1 MRWQPPPFYFLS
13 SQDFDVEKSQ
23 RKNTGRW
30 KLFAVLAVCASP
42 LIASYLTYYVIKPE
56 GRTNY
61 GALIDP
67 RAYPMPQLNTAALDG
82 APANLQQFK
91 GKWIMMIADGGECQ
105 EACRKRL
112 HDMRQ
117 LRLAQGK
124 DMDRIERVWLI
135 TDKQPLDTVLMREYD
150 GTHMLRSDAQ
160 AVKSWLPSDQAS
172 AYTDHIYMI
181 DPLGNLM
188 MRFPK
193 DADPNKIK
201 KDLAKLLKASRIG

>member
-1 MRWQPPPFYFLS
+1 MEQTN
-13 SQDFDVEKSQ
+13 QQTK
-23 RKNTGRW
+23 GRW
-30 KLFAVLAVCASP
+30 KLFLVIAICASP

-61 GALIDP
+61 GDLIDP
-67 RAYPMPQLNTAALDG
+67 RAYPIPLLGATTLDG
-82 APANLQQFK
+82 KPSGMDALK
-91 GKWIMMIADGGECQ
+91 GKWIMLQVGDAEC
-105 EACRKRL
+105 AGSCRKQL

-117 LRLAQGK
+117 LRLTQGK
-124 DMDRIERVWLI
+124 EMDRIERVWLI
-135 TDKQPLDTVLMREYD
+135 TDDKPLETLLIREHD
-150 GTHMLRSDAQ
+150 GTHMLR
-160 AVKSWLPSDQAS
+160 VKPDVLKTWLPVEQGTVVA
-172 AYTDHIYMI
+172 DHIYVI

>member
-1 MRWQPPPFYFLS
+1 MEDNKQ
-13 SQDFDVEKSQ
+13 QKM
-23 RKNTGRW
+23 GRW
-30 KLFAVLAVCASP
+30 KLFAVIAVCAAP
-42 LIASYLTYYVIKPE
+42 MIASYLTYYVIKPE

-67 RAYPMPQLNTAALDG
+67 KSHPMPALGVTALDG
-82 APANLQQFK
+82 RPLGLEAYK
-91 GKWIMMIADGGECQ
+91 GKWIILQVANAECK
-105 EACRKRL
+105 ESCRKHL

-135 TDKQPLDTVLMREYD
+135 TDEAPLETMLMREYD
-150 GTHMLRSDAQ
+150 GTHMLRVNPER
-160 AVKSWLPSDQAS
+160 VKTWLPTLPGGKAE
-172 AYTDHIYMI
+172 DHIYMV

-201 KDLAKLLKASRIG
+201 RDLSKLLKASRIG

>member
-1 MRWQPPPFYFLS
+1 MEQN
-13 SQDFDVEKSQ
+13 EQ
-23 RKNTGRW
+23 RKKGRW
-30 KLFAVLAVCASP
+30 KLFAVIAVCASP

-67 RAYPMPQLNTAALDG
+67 RAHPLPALGVVTLDGKPAALD
-82 APANLQQFK
+82 AFK
-91 GKWIMMIADGGECQ
+91 GKWIMLQVADAECR
-105 EACRKRL
+105 EPCAKHL

-135 TDKQPLDTVLMREYD
+135 TDNKPLETVLMREYD
-150 GTHMLRSDAQ
+150 GTHMLR
-160 AVKSWLPSDQAS
+160 VKQELLKTWLPTDEATS
-172 AYTDHIYMI
+172 AADHIYMM

-193 DADPNKIK
+193 DADPNRIK

>member
-1 MRWQPPPFYFLS
+1 LS

-23 RKNTGRW
+23 RKTTGRW

-91 GKWIMMIADGGECQ
+91 GKWIMMIADGGECP
-105 EACRKRL
+105 ESCRKRL

-135 TDKQPLDTVLMREYD
+135 NDKQPLDTVLMREYD

-160 AVKSWLPSDQAS
+160 ALKSWLPSDQAS

-193 DADPNKIK
+193 DADPNRIK